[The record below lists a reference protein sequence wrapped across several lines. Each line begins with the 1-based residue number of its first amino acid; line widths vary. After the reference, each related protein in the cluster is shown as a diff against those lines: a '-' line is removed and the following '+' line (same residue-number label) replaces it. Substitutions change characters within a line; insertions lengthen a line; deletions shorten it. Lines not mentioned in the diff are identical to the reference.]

1 MSLIHNLMGNAS
13 EIKEVHPEVKNSLVT
28 EEKVIKAYKLV
39 RDEIVFTSKRVI
51 FLDKQG
57 VTGKKMDILSVPY
70 KMITKFSKESAG
82 TFDLDEEL
90 KIWVRGDNLP
100 LSYQFKKGSHLDEVY
115 QLLSQAVL

>member
-1 MSLIHNLMGNAS
+1 MSLIHNLMGNATEMS
-13 EIKEVHPEVKNSLVT
+13 EVHEEVRNSLVQD
-28 EEKVIKAYKLV
+28 EKVIKAYKLV

-57 VTGKKMDILSVPY
+57 LTGKKMDILSVPY
-70 KMITKFSKESAG
+70 KSITKFSKESAG

-90 KIWVRGDNLP
+90 KIWVRGDGLP
-100 LSYQFKKGSHLDEVY
+100 LSYKFKGGTGLDEVY

>member
-1 MSLIHNLMGNAS
+1 MSLIHNLMGNATEMS
-13 EIKEVHPEVKNSLVT
+13 EVHAEVRNSLVQD
-28 EEKVIKAYKLV
+28 EKVIKAYKLV

-57 VTGKKMDILSVPY
+57 LTGKKMDILSVPY
-70 KMITKFSKESAG
+70 KSITKFSKESAG

-90 KIWVRGDNLP
+90 KIWVRGDGLP
-100 LSYQFKKGSHLDEVY
+100 LSYKFKGGTGLDEVY

>member
-1 MSLIHNLMGNAS
+1 MSLIHNLMGNATEMS
-13 EIKEVHPEVKNSLVT
+13 EVHEEVRNSLVQD
-28 EEKVIKAYKLV
+28 EKVIKAYKLV

-57 VTGKKMDILSVPY
+57 LTGKKMDILSVPY
-70 KMITKFSKESAG
+70 KSITKFSKESAG

-90 KIWVRGDNLP
+90 KIWVRGDGLP
-100 LSYQFKKGSHLDEVY
+100 LAYKFKGGTGLDEVY